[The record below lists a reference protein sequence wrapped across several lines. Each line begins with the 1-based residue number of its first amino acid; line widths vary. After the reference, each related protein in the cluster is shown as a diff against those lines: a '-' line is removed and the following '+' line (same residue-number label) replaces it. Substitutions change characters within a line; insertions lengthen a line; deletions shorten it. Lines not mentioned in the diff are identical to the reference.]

1 MEKGKLKWITG
12 LSGAGKTTI
21 GTKVY
26 SILKKKYQNC
36 VFVDGDIFRE
46 ILGNEFSHSKKD
58 RLKNAKIISR
68 LCTNLTNQNIHVV
81 CCTMSL
87 FNEIHQMNRINTK
100 NYIEIFIHVE
110 IEKLIE
116 RDSKGIYSSLK
127 NGEIKNVVGVD
138 LMYDKPSNPSLI
150 IDNSD
155 LKTSIDEKVN
165 LILKTANFL

>member
-1 MEKGKLKWITG
+1 
-12 LSGAGKTTI
+12 
-21 GTKVY
+21 
-26 SILKKKYQNC
+26 
-36 VFVDGDIFRE
+36 
-46 ILGNEFSHSKKD
+46 
-58 RLKNAKIISR
+58 
-68 LCTNLTNQNIHVV
+68 
-81 CCTMSL
+81 
-87 FNEIHQMNRINTK
+87 MNRINTK

-110 IEKLIE
+110 IEKLKE

-155 LKTSIDEKVN
+155 LKTSIDEKAN